1 MWSWKRGWKEEY
13 ERICAV
19 LKEEHTAQLSK
30 LSDPDEI
37 KDEKYVYKNK
47 LYDAKMAHESKCQEI
62 KDRKHD
68 AFLHKYHLI
77 DLLRMSK
84 YTFAQKKAQSIEN
97 YKYHL
102 I

>member
-1 MWSWKRGWKEEY
+1 MKLKKRLKRKEY

-77 DLLRMSK
+77 DFVANVKIYICTKESTEYRKL
-84 YTFAQKKAQSIEN
+84 
-97 YKYHL
+97 
-102 I
+102 

>member
-1 MWSWKRGWKEEY
+1 MVKSCEAEKEAEKKEY

-47 LYDAKMAHESKCQEI
+47 LYDQNVRKSKTENMMRFYI
-62 KDRKHD
+62 
-68 AFLHKYHLI
+68 
-77 DLLRMSK
+77 
-84 YTFAQKKAQSIEN
+84 SI
-97 YKYHL
+97 